1 MTPDLKR
8 FLRTYYHLE
17 APVSPAHFESEL
29 ARRVGTPKRRRPL
42 EAAWQRYL
50 TVPGRRSVFD
60 FYQGLLEHPRER
72 LESLAYGLHYS
83 HLQFYAEAV
92 PDLLPAEGRVL
103 EVGAFTGALVNY
115 LALSRPELEFTALEP
130 LKEALNLGQ
139 QRSAEIG
146 VNVEWVGGWFEEF
159 APAELFDSVLLLS
172 VIPEG
177 HLSANLNSRLEVQAY
192 WQQFS
197 LPERLHSLTRM
208 LKPGGSLIYAHGPF
222 LGRSSEAV
230 NLALDKLG
238 FEQIETK
245 GQGEFSLVRA
255 VMPAELKVW
264 QSPAPPAPATEKPPA
279 PELGIDEIRAL
290 LEEENYSALLALVP
304 EEASGELAYL
314 RGNALFRLGR
324 YAEAA
329 STLDRA
335 QREDALELRAL
346 ALLEQGRFPEAAAIL
361 EHRPSTPD
369 NLIALGRAYLG
380 LGKFEEAFPVLYQ
393 AQGEFT
399 STELAGNPAP
409 FLDQAL
415 RQIADNAFR
424 DLRSGNPLAALRR
437 VGMVNDL
444 SPTLLK
450 RDLLYLGLEAALALG
465 AWGRAEEYGLR
476 LYDLGEASGA
486 IGVAFA
492 RLKVRTPEA
501 LEQIPLDELLEIQPF
516 LTDAVARS
524 EDPLATLALGLL
536 RHREQRYPEAIR
548 YLSRAAREGR
558 GTVAGTAYHFLALAQ
573 AESGVPELVV
583 LQSHRSALIYRPYP
597 ASLLLQ
603 MTQRALQAGDE
614 RLAREFLLALRES
627 GLEGAAGQEL
637 VELVERLEGPW
648 EAFRILHDAISHT
661 PHPQLDDLAEAYR
674 LSRGFPEANEA
685 SDIRSDYLTALYRS
699 GKVDTAGQLLAS
711 EMERQPSLEVIFDLA
726 EHYERIGAYT
736 EAARAWKRAFE
747 LAYYREK
754 DLALAQEVLRNLY
767 FLNPHDPELELYLE
781 EIKATSR
788 GVSAL
793 EGSPDALA
801 DQTLENLAPVE
812 LPEFHGEHL
821 VILGGHTHLRTRL
834 AGLFAERGLKVDW
847 FDSDSTTSS
856 RESLRRIESRLTR
869 AHGVLIVS
877 SYVGHDL
884 SEPIRVAAESLGVP
898 VSITSGRAR
907 GATGILR
914 AVRDFAQ
921 TLRKKALS
929 GSQT

>member
-17 APVSPAHFESEL
+17 APVSPVRFEAEL
-29 ARRVGTPKRRRPL
+29 ARRVGTPKRRKPL
-42 EAAWQRYL
+42 EAAWQHYL
-50 TVPGRRSVFD
+50 TVPGRRSVLE
-60 FYQGLLEHPRER
+60 FYRGLLEHPRER
-72 LESLAYGLHYS
+72 LESLAYGLHYP
-83 HLQFYAEAV
+83 HLQFYAETV
-92 PDLLPAEGRVL
+92 PNLLPATGQIL

-130 LKEALNLGQ
+130 LEEAVSLGQ
-139 QRSAEIG
+139 QRTAEIG
-146 VNVEWVGGWFEEF
+146 TTVKWSIGWFEEF
-159 APAELFDSVLLLS
+159 APAEPFDTVLLLS
-172 VIPEG
+172 VLPEG
-177 HLSANLNSRLEVQAY
+177 HLTANLNGRLEVEAY
-192 WQQFS
+192 LQQFNF
-197 LPERLHSLTRM
+197 PERLRSLSRM
-208 LKPGGSLIYAHGPF
+208 LKPGGSLIYGHGPF
-222 LGRSSEAV
+222 LGRSPEAIE
-230 NLALDKLG
+230 LALQGLG
-238 FEQIETK
+238 FEQIQTY
-245 GQGEFSLVRA
+245 GQGEFALVQA

-264 QSPAPPAPATEKPPA
+264 QAPARPVAAEAVLPTA
-279 PELGIDEIRAL
+279 PVLDIATARTL
-290 LEEENYSALLALVP
+290 LDEENYAALLALVA
-304 EEASGELAYL
+304 ENASGELALL
-314 RGNALFRLGR
+314 RGSALFRLGR
-324 YAEAA
+324 YSEAA

-335 QREDALELRAL
+335 RREDALDLRAL
-346 ALLEQGRFPEAAAIL
+346 ALVELERFSEAAALL
-361 EHRPSTPD
+361 EHRPPSFS
-369 NLIALGRAYLG
+369 NRVALGRAYLG
-380 LGKFEEAFPVLYQ
+380 LGKIEEALPVLYQ
-393 AQGEFT
+393 AQGD
-399 STELAGNPAP
+399 LAGSNPTGNPAP

-415 RQIADNAFR
+415 RQVADSAFR
-424 DLRSGNPLAALRR
+424 DLRAGNPLAALRR

-465 AWGRAEEYGLR
+465 SWGRAEEYGLK

-501 LEQIPLDELLEIQPF
+501 LEQLPLDELLEIQPF

-558 GTVAGTAYHFLALAQ
+558 GGIAGTAHHFLASAQ
-573 AESGVPELVV
+573 AETGAPELVV
-583 LQSHRSALIYRPYP
+583 LQSHRSAHYYRPYP
-597 ASLLLQ
+597 ATQLLG
-603 MTQRALQAGDE
+603 MAQRALNAGDE
-614 RLAREFLLALRES
+614 HLAKEFLLALRET
-627 GLEGAAGQEL
+627 GLEGAAGREL

-648 EAFRILHDAISHT
+648 EAFRILHDAIGHT
-661 PHPQLDDLAEAYR
+661 PHPQLSDLAEAYR
-674 LSRGFPEANEA
+674 LSRGFPEASEA
-685 SDIRSDYLTALYRS
+685 SDIRADYLTALYRA
-699 GKVDTAGQLLAS
+699 GEVAAAGQLLAG

-726 EHYERIGAYT
+726 EHYERTGAYA
-736 EAARAWKRAFE
+736 EAGRAWKRAFE

-781 EIKATSR
+781 EIQATSR

-793 EGSPDALA
+793 EGSPDVLA
-801 DQTLENLAPVE
+801 GQTLESLAPVE
-812 LPEFHGEHL
+812 LPEFHGEYL
-821 VILGGHTHLRTRL
+821 IILGGHTHLRTRL
-834 AGLFAERGLKVDW
+834 AGLFTERGLKVDW

-856 RESLRRIESRLTR
+856 RESLRRIESRLAR

-884 SEPIRVAAESLGVP
+884 SEPIRVAAEALGVP

-921 TLRKKALS
+921 PLRKKALS
-929 GSQT
+929 GS